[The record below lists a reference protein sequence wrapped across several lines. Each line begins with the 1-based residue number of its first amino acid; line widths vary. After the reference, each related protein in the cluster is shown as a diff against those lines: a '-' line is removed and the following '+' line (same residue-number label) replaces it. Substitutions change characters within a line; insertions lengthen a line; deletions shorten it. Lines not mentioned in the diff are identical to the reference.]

1 MRRTSISL
9 KFPWYVCMKCRRQS
23 NVVFSQILFFA
34 VLTNGTAALSYSVYI
49 LKAQIYKRWIDQTKA
64 TISKDVFQ
72 DTSTK
77 TQPKWRQLSAVLSV
91 YIVLVLRFI
100 KRLYHIYILL
110 ICIVFFKCKPCKSN
124 SFPVCVHPYSF
135 KSVCLSELSRKF
147 WQKNPKCVFSLFSVL
162 PVCVN

>member
-64 TISKDVFQ
+64 TISKEVFQ

-100 KRLYHIYILL
+100 KRLYQYTYYWYAL
-110 ICIVFFKCKPCKSN
+110 FFSN
-124 SFPVCVHPYSF
+124 ANLVIKFFP
-135 KSVCLSELSRKF
+135 SVCT
-147 WQKNPKCVFSLFSVL
+147 SLFV
-162 PVCVN
+162 